1 MKRLS
6 KPSQKVRRG
15 ITLAEM
21 FVACAVTVT
30 LMGMITTLCLRIQLV
45 YRDIGHQRLALNEL
59 ANQMDELTRL
69 SENDLEEKLGALVV
83 SDELKG
89 SLREPVLTGQ
99 VQSSKLGTKL
109 LLQLDWKRKHPSK
122 PVELV
127 GWLTETKAVD
137 PDSAPEESR

>member
-89 SLREPVLTGQ
+89 LSLI
-99 VQSSKLGTKL
+99 
-109 LLQLDWKRKHPSK
+109 HI
-122 PVELV
+122 
-127 GWLTETKAVD
+127 
-137 PDSAPEESR
+137 